1 MTPQY
6 AGQMLQQLVLRT
18 HVMSYMYANGP
29 KHHIAQPGDPDPRA
43 ARIASGTFAPVLLMC
58 PLATVKSHGDEE
70 RRVSFGTLEE
80 TDVGA
85 DAPAKAPMPRWWKTL
100 ACATALA
107 VFGALLCAAS
117 AITAWNS
124 DVYIYVSEPSGHQ
137 ELCANLG
144 GWAIGDAT
152 AHSPRCV
159 AALEAAR
166 RSAAIWT
173 WSAVFLSMFSL
184 FALPAVAIAGLIL
197 SIRRRRE
204 RAHSLDAATA
214 RVTKMI

>member
-1 MTPQY
+1 M
-6 AGQMLQQLVLRT
+6 RT
-18 HVMSYMYANGP
+18 S
-29 KHHIAQPGDPDPRA
+29 
-43 ARIASGTFAPVLLMC
+43 TLL
-58 PLATVKSHGDEE
+58 TIEKS
-70 RRVSFGTLEE
+70 
-80 TDVGA
+80 
-85 DAPAKAPMPRWWKTL
+85 PAKIENIPAEAPLIAKNL
-100 ACATALA
+100 LGGDAL

-184 FALPAVAIAGLIL
+184 FALPTVAIAGLIL

-214 RVTKMI
+214 RETKMI